1 MPVTCGSLPDDALAS
16 ILGGLSAQ
24 DAARAEAT
32 SKAFRRLRPRVVAA
46 QRGHALRD
54 AKVRLTV
61 ATDGHAYEAREIR
74 SFNDAIIQQ
83 SDAPRLTCVGTAS
96 DFIIKMNVMSPGRAS
111 PRYLTALGQAGAFL
125 HFVDDWEQATHFWTY
140 WSGWVPR
147 VATQAT

>member
-61 ATDGHAYEAREIR
+61 ATDGHTYKTREIR
-74 SFNDAIIQQ
+74 SFNGMMWQN
-83 SDAPRLTCVGTAS
+83 TW
-96 DFIIKMNVMSPGRAS
+96 
-111 PRYLTALGQAGAFL
+111 RYPYRMPDPPWQLPVI
-125 HFVDDWEQATHFWTY
+125 HF
-140 WSGWVPR
+140 
-147 VATQAT
+147 